1 MTLQDFIV
9 IMKERL
15 RKNNLT
21 TTQSAKKCFQR
32 NLKKSFKNN
41 WKFIFID
48 RSLFIYPY
56 TLTVE
61 KTIKDILK
69 ERKESNDI
77 AEVTPLFRH
86 EVKEMKD

>member
-1 MTLQDFIV
+1 MTLQDLIF
-9 IMKERL
+9 IMKEHI

-21 TTQSAKKCFQR
+21 TTQFQR

-61 KTIKDILK
+61 KTIKYILK

>member
-1 MTLQDFIV
+1 
-9 IMKERL
+9 MKEHL
-15 RKNNLT
+15 RKNNLA

-69 ERKESNDI
+69 EREESSDI
-77 AEVTPLFRH
+77 AKVAPLFGH
-86 EVKEMKD
+86 KVKEIKD